1 MSQRNVER
9 LIGRLATDEDL
20 RRKFSRAPFDT
31 LATLCEEGWELT
43 RGEIDALVEIDSQL
57 WARLAAKL
65 PSRLQRCSLRCDE
78 RSGN

>member
-1 MSQRNVER
+1 MSQRHVER

-20 RRKFSRAPFDT
+20 RLQFSRAPLDT
-31 LATLCEEGWELT
+31 LAALCDEGWELT
-43 RGEIDALVEIDSQL
+43 RGEIDALVEVDAQL

-78 RSGN
+78 